1 MAPINAG
8 DPNYLSKY
16 SKYDP
21 PSSSQQ
27 SGFSGKCV
35 TLICKKKHTPWK
47 INIEDNNAGLFKI
60 IFLCKGSD
68 F

>member
-8 DPNYLSKY
+8 DPKYGSESSKD
-16 SKYDP
+16 DP

-35 TLICKKKHTPWK
+35 PYFKKKYT
-47 INIEDNNAGLFKI
+47 NAGLFKI
-60 IFLCKGSD
+60 IVLFKGSD
-68 F
+68 FEVPG